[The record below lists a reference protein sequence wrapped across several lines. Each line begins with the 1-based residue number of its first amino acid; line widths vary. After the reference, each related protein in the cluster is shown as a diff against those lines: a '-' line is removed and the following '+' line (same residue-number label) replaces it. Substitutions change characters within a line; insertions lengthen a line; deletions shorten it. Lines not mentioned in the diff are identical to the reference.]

1 MKRLKVFSLILL
13 AFLVI
18 SVPAFSQQFSNTG
31 KKIIEY
37 GWDVPT
43 PEYLKAHIASMEK
56 YPFDGLVFRINS
68 ATIGS
73 SFDTKPWPEANL
85 KALEVDL
92 KAIKWSKYKSNFLC
106 LYAASDFGMNWFDD
120 VQWKIVLDNARASAR
135 LAKAAKCVGVVFD
148 PEPYGKDPWS
158 YPGDY
163 ANRPFAEVAKQARL
177 RGKQWI
183 QALQEKW
190 PNMHLLLFYFFPSQT
205 EAPYFKLLG
214 AFCNGLVEGSSNKA
228 KIINGNE
235 FSYYHTEPQSYI
247 NDWKT
252 MREVGPTQID
262 PKLKNKYNQI
272 VQAGM
277 ALYMDQSLALRLPQ
291 ANYISYYMTPEE
303 RLKYFEHSVYWAM
316 KTTDEYV
323 WCYSE
328 RLNWWEASFPA
339 GADNAIISA
348 RTKLE
353 SGKSLGYSLTE
364 IVNRAKDR
372 RDQEIADRIVK
383 RFAVINK
390 LPQGSAAPVIDGKL
404 DDAVWKSAKPM
415 DRFVPAASVPAGTA
429 VADTFAYAAYDDKN
443 LYLAVDC
450 SEPMMDKLVCTGSA
464 KDSDV
469 WNGDDIEI
477 FISTTADTP
486 YDNRHFILNPNN
498 AQWDGK
504 SPPENNDVTWNA
516 DWQSAVS
523 KNAASWTV
531 EVAIPWSAIG
541 GYPAVGTTRFAN
553 IARARKPFDEWSS
566 WSSVVDGFLDAS
578 KFGAW
583 MFK

>member
-1 MKRLKVFSLILL
+1 MKRLIVLL
-13 AFLVI
+13 GVLCLVLTI
-18 SVPAFSQQFSNTG
+18 PAFAQQFSNTG
-31 KKIIEY
+31 KKIVEY

-43 PEYLKAHIASMEK
+43 PEYLKANIASMEK
-56 YPFDGLVFRINS
+56 WPFDGLVFRINS
-68 ATIGS
+68 GSIGS
-73 SFDTKPWPEANL
+73 SFDTKPWPEDKL
-85 KALEVDL
+85 KVLEADL
-92 KAIKWSKYKSNFLC
+92 KAIKWSKYKYNFLC

-120 VQWKIVLDNARASAR
+120 EQWKIVLSNARASAR
-135 LAKAAKCVGVVFD
+135 LAKAAKCVGIVFD

-158 YPGDY
+158 HPGDY
-163 ANRPFAEVAKQARL
+163 PNRPFEEVAKQARM

-190 PNMHLLLFYFFPSQT
+190 PNMHLLLFYFFPDQNES
-205 EAPYFKLLG
+205 PYYKLLG

-235 FSYYHTEPQSYI
+235 FSYYHTDPQSYI
-247 NDWKT
+247 NDWKS
-252 MREVGPTQID
+252 MRIDGPNKID
-262 PKLKNKYNQI
+262 PKLKGKYNQI

-277 ALYMDQSLALRLPQ
+277 ALYMDQSLALREPQ
-291 ANYISYYMTPEE
+291 ASYISYYMTPEE
-303 RLKYFEHSVYWAM
+303 RLKYFEHAVYWAM

-328 RLNWWEASFPA
+328 RLTWWNASFPA
-339 GADNAIISA
+339 GADKAIISA

-353 SGKSLGYSLTE
+353 SGKSLGYSLSE
-364 IVNRAKDR
+364 LVNRAKDR
-372 RDQEIADRIVK
+372 RDKQVADRIVK
-383 RFAVINK
+383 RFAAIDK
-390 LPQGSAAPVIDGKL
+390 LAQGTSAPVIDGKL
-404 DDAVWKSAKPM
+404 DDATWKSAKLL
-415 DRFVPAASVPAGTA
+415 DKFVPAASAPAGKTVVDT
-429 VADTFAYAAYDDKN
+429 VAYTTYDDKN
-443 LYLAVDC
+443 LYLAVEC
-450 SEPMMDKLVCTGSA
+450 SEPSMDKIVNTGSE

-469 WNGDDIEI
+469 WNGDCLEI

-486 YDNRHFILNPNN
+486 YENRHFIINPNN

-516 DWQSAVS
+516 DWQSAVT

-541 GYPAVGTTRFAN
+541 GYPAAGSTRFAN
-553 IARARKPFDEWSS
+553 LCRQRKPVDEWSS
-566 WSSVVDGFLDAS
+566 WSTVFDGFLDAS

-583 MFK
+583 MFR